1 MDKIGIKFLDIL
13 TYEDFESFQY
23 FLDYDFEYDDMV
35 KHIEE
40 KKVIELDIE
49 EDEDRI
55 EDLEALHALLA
66 EFDRKELKYELY
78 SLLDKWES
86 KDLSE
91 LS

>member
-23 FLDYDFEYDDMV
+23 LLYYDFEYDDMV

-49 EDEDRI
+49 EDEDRD
-55 EDLEALHALLA
+55 EDLEALAALLA
-66 EFDRKELKYELY
+66 EFDRKELKYDLY
-78 SLLDKWES
+78 SFSDKWVA
-86 KDLSE
+86 KE
-91 LS
+91 LIQLC

>member
-23 FLDYDFEYDDMV
+23 LLDYDFEYEDMV

-49 EDEDRI
+49 EDEDRD
-55 EDLEALHALLA
+55 EDLEALAALLA
-66 EFDRKELKYELY
+66 EFDRKELKYDLY
-78 SLLDKWES
+78 SFSDKWVA
-86 KDLSE
+86 KE
-91 LS
+91 LIQLC